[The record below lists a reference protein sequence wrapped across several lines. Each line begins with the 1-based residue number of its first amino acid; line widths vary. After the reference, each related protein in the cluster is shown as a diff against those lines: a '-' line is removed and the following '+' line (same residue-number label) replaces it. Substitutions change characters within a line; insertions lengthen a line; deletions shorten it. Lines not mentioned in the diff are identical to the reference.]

1 MVYYTVPGFYW
12 AEFVNNNRT
21 PIFKIQKE
29 TAKFQFLE
37 HVGYKYKN
45 GYILIEPNPQYNN
58 RRAFGNILRI

>member
-1 MVYYTVPGFYW
+1 MDYYIIPGLYW
-12 AEFVNNNRT
+12 SEFVNNNRT

-45 GYILIEPNPQYNN
+45 GHILIEHNSNYNN
-58 RRAFGNILRI
+58 RRIFGTILRI